1 MTNQF
6 QVGVAIGSGLT
17 AHAAERAGA
26 DFLLAINAGR
36 IRNMGAPS
44 VASILPIIDATELT
58 IGFAKTEVLSQVTVP
73 VYLGV
78 SLYGHSNDPQEI
90 AQQAASH
97 GFAGIV
103 NFPTSIHFSS
113 SMQRILTRAN
123 RGIEQEVAVLE
134 AAKKLGLK
142 TILYCA
148 NRSQARMGADAGLD
162 KILLNFGWNSG
173 GEYGHKK
180 KLSLEEVAIQTR
192 ETARLV
198 KRINPEVS
206 LLLEG
211 GPIVTAKDLS
221 FIAQKVEFD
230 GYIGGSTID
239 RLPMESTI
247 TDLIA
252 SYRIA
257 GEQRIEVTTDQR
269 KLLSWGRQR
278 GAAGSSRAL
287 IDCLKHL
294 NKLVTL
300 KSTAYI
306 QHETGV
312 SIHWVTKAFENHYG
326 DDSVQSISFANVSG
340 KTETVASISTRLFGS
355 LKQGKH
361 QPGLLNDSRVKLI
374 LVHAPEQLLPRIQN
388 KLATAINAGKYVVSG
403 SHKKQ
408 TVAARC
414 VFFSECSA
422 EQNLPDN
429 LIPELAELAR
439 SQTLVVP
446 PLRQRSEDIPALLA
460 AYFDKIGLREDKQP
474 DMNASALQQLK
485 AQEWTGN
492 ETALYAVADRL
503 ALFELPIDKTQV
515 DLAITQHHKGDVPNL
530 ENTRSEKAR
539 IVETLWRYNFHKGR
553 TAEALGITRK
563 TLYNKI
569 KRYGL

>member
-1 MTNQF
+1 MAKKF
-6 QVGVAIGSGLT
+6 QVGVAIGSGLA

-36 IRNMGAPS
+36 MRNMGAPS
-44 VASILPIIDATELT
+44 VASILPIIDAAELT
-58 IGFAKTEVLSQVTVP
+58 IGFAKTEVLSQVSVP

-78 SLYGHSNDPQEI
+78 SLYGLSGNPEEI
-90 AQQAASH
+90 AEQVVSH
-97 GFAGIV
+97 GFPGIV
-103 NFPTSIHFSS
+103 NFPTSIHFSN
-113 SMQRILTRAN
+113 SMQRILTRAK
-123 RGIEQEVAVLE
+123 RGIEQEVAVLA

-142 TILYCA
+142 TLFYCA

-173 GEYGHKK
+173 GEFGHKK

-198 KRINPEVS
+198 KRINPNVT

-211 GPIVTAKDLS
+211 GPIITAKDLS

-239 RLPMESTI
+239 RLPMETTI

-257 GEQRIEVTTDQR
+257 GEQRIEVSKEQR

-294 NKLVTL
+294 DTLVAVNAT
-300 KSTAYI
+300 TCI
-306 QHETGV
+306 QYEKGI
-312 SIHWVTKAFENHYG
+312 SIDWIVKAFENHYG
-326 DDSVQSISFANVSG
+326 NNAVQSLSFGTVFSANEDV
-340 KTETVASISTRLFGS
+340 TSINTRLFGS
-355 LKQGKH
+355 LKTGKLQH
-361 QPGLLNDSRVKLI
+361 GLLNATRLKLL
-374 LVHAPEQLLPRIQN
+374 LVHAPEQLPPRTQTR
-388 KLATAINAGKYVVSG
+388 LAKAITAGNYVLAG
-403 SHKKQ
+403 SHKKHS
-408 TVAARC
+408 VVSRC
-414 VFFSECSA
+414 VFFSKCSA
-422 EQNLPDN
+422 EQSQPDN
-429 LIPELAELAR
+429 LIPELADLVR
-439 SQTLVVP
+439 SRTLVVP
-446 PLRQRSEDIPALLA
+446 PLRQRVEDISALLA
-460 AYFDKIGLREDKQP
+460 AYFDKIGLPEDKLP
-474 DMNASALQQLK
+474 DISASALQQLK

-492 ETALYAVADRL
+492 DKALYSVADRL
-503 ALFELPIDKTQV
+503 VLFEGTIDKTRV
-515 DLAITQHHKGDVPNL
+515 DMAITQHQKGEIPNL
-530 ENTRSEKAR
+530 ENTRNEKAR
-539 IVETLWRYNFHKGR
+539 IVEALWRYNFHKGR

-569 KRYGL
+569 KRFEL